1 MFHKQED
8 DLKLI
13 HGLKE
18 RDENALNRCINR
30 YHSYVSYIVGNI
42 IGKSLPQEDKEEII
56 MDVFLAIWN
65 HADSIDPDMYPSLK
79 PYIGAIARNKS
90 KNKLRSLSKY
100 NTILLDDEILIVS
113 NDFTESIIKSEIKE
127 ILLEAINMLSKEE
140 RVCFL
145 KYYYY
150 QKPIRIIAEETNLKE
165 STIKSKLSRGRKKLK
180 ELLDRKGYNYEDF
193 NI

>member
-1 MFHKQED
+1 MFKKQED

-13 HGLKE
+13 QGLKE
-18 RDENALNRCINR
+18 RDENALNICINR

-56 MDVFLAIWN
+56 IDVFLAVWN
-65 HADSIDPDMYPSLK
+65 HAYSIDPDMYPSLK
-79 PYIGAIARNKS
+79 PYIGAVARNKS
-90 KNKLRSLSKY
+90 KNKLRDLSKC
-100 NTILLDDEILIVS
+100 NTIFLDDEIVIDTS
-113 NDFTESIIKSEIKE
+113 DFTENILKKELKE
-127 ILLEAINMLSKEE
+127 ILLEAINKLSQEE

-150 QKPIRIIAEETNLKE
+150 QKPIRIISEETNLKE
-165 STIKSKLSRGRKKLK
+165 STIKSKLARGRNKLKKLL
-180 ELLDRKGYNYEDF
+180 ERKGFHYEDF